1 MVKKRVLKITPV
13 LITLNILIIII
24 ICSFYLFRLVKY
36 YRLENVSKPGEKIV
50 LVDQLIKK
58 QSYLDLTKGLVYDE
72 NKNTYTYIGSVDDN
86 YVSYSGMLFR
96 IISIDKNK
104 NIKMISEDV
113 VTMMYSGLE
122 KGYNDSF
129 VNSWLN
135 SSEEKYSGVFE
146 NNLYDKEKYLVKSDV
161 CIDSIDDLSNITC
174 DEVNSEYNVTLLSLS
189 DYKNAGG
196 KNSYLNNGTSF
207 YLSSLNS
214 NNENYYLL
222 ESGEISLNQS
232 NSKITGVRAVIT
244 IKGDNVLLSGNGS
257 YDEPYVFEK
266 HEVSKLADAY
276 VGNYVNIGEDLYK
289 IVDVKNDKVK
299 VALAGVLKENEEDFS
314 IEFSKTTNKYGIDTI
329 VGKYLNE
336 DYYKLISDK
345 VNIIKSDYPV
355 GEIVLSDLDYRK
367 VFDEVSN
374 VNIGMLTFG
383 DMYVNDC
390 KNVFTLSRGL
400 EDENIINVLNEDG
413 NVYADYNYNKYN
425 VRPAM
430 YLDGNTEIIS
440 GIGSE
445 HGPYQLGVSNE

>member
-1 MVKKRVLKITPV
+1 MVKKRLLKITPV

-72 NKNTYTYIGSVDDN
+72 NKNTYTYIGTVDDN
-86 YVSYSGMLFR
+86 YLSYSGMLFR

-135 SSEEKYSGVFE
+135 SSEEKYNGVFE
-146 NNLYDKEKYLVKSDV
+146 NNLYDKEKYLVKSEV
-161 CIDSIDDLSNITC
+161 CVDSIDDLSNITC

-232 NSKITGVRAVIT
+232 N
-244 IKGDNVLLSGNGS
+244 
-257 YDEPYVFEK
+257 
-266 HEVSKLADAY
+266 
-276 VGNYVNIGEDLYK
+276 
-289 IVDVKNDKVK
+289 
-299 VALAGVLKENEEDFS
+299 
-314 IEFSKTTNKYGIDTI
+314 NKSTR
-329 VGKYLNE
+329 
-336 DYYKLISDK
+336 S
-345 VNIIKSDYPV
+345 
-355 GEIVLSDLDYRK
+355 
-367 VFDEVSN
+367 
-374 VNIGMLTFG
+374 
-383 DMYVNDC
+383 
-390 KNVFTLSRGL
+390 
-400 EDENIINVLNEDG
+400 
-413 NVYADYNYNKYN
+413 
-425 VRPAM
+425 
-430 YLDGNTEIIS
+430 
-440 GIGSE
+440 
-445 HGPYQLGVSNE
+445 